1 MRSAVAAVLLGAIAV
16 TTPTTSAGQWRE
28 EARPTL
34 RVQDALTPP
43 SSPLVPTLLSMAL
56 PGAGQHALRQDRKW
70 VYLALE
76 VAGWAFW
83 LERRA
88 SAGDYRDRYMDFA
101 WLQGRIQS
109 GPRVDGDF
117 DYYERLTKWSRSGA
131 FDSDPGS
138 AGVQPEVDPDTYNGS
153 IWSLASQIFLP
164 PGQMVPETDPAYE
177 SALGYYEQRAYGA
190 GLLWDWTG
198 APGGQ
203 GELARLIRASDSRF
217 GQATTI
223 LGAVIA
229 NHLVSAADAYLTAR
243 GRASPVSL
251 RVLPANATLGV
262 GGPGARWLAVVSI
275 GVGR

>member
-1 MRSAVAAVLLGAIAV
+1 MRAPVALALMGVIALA
-16 TTPTTSAGQWRE
+16 TPTSSEGQWRSDL
-28 EARPTL
+28 PPPGS
-34 RVQDALTPP
+34 VQAAPMAAG
-43 SSPLVPTLLSMAL
+43 PLAPTLLSMAI
-56 PGAGQHALRQDRKW
+56 PGAGQHALGLDRKW

-83 LERRA
+83 MERRA
-88 SAGDYRDRYMDFA
+88 SAGEYRDRYRDFA
-101 WLQGRIQS
+101 WEQGRIQS
-109 GPRVDGDF
+109 GARVDGDF

-138 AGVQPEVDPDTYNGS
+138 AGVQPEPDSGTYNGS

-164 PGQMVPETDPAYE
+164 PGHAVPESDPAYQ
-177 SALGYYEQRAYGA
+177 SALAYYEQRAYGA
-190 GLLWDWTG
+190 ALLWDWTS

-203 GELARLIRASDSRF
+203 EELARLIRASDSRY

-229 NHLVSAADAYLTAR
+229 NHLVSAADAYLAAR
-243 GRASPVSL
+243 GRASPASL
-251 RVLPANATLGV
+251 RFAPAGGLGL
-262 GGPGARWLAVVSI
+262 GRPARWLAVVSI